1 MGPILNRRCITSVLR
16 VAGPS
21 RRTGSSDHG
30 EGGRGRHWSLLL
42 HSNAMTA
49 ADHTTH
55 LKIVIIALVI
65 GIARIGLGLVIPRRH
80 RFDPDRRRRQSRK
93 ANIDDPQVF
102 GSSPRFREIYREWY
116 GSRLILVTPR
126 IHQRFLPER
135 AVPSQLARF
144 LRDVVDR
151 TTTRTYEGRHG

>member
-1 MGPILNRRCITSVLR
+1 
-16 VAGPS
+16 
-21 RRTGSSDHG
+21 
-30 EGGRGRHWSLLL
+30 
-42 HSNAMTA
+42 MTA
-49 ADHTTH
+49 ADRTTH